1 MNDDAFDISHELAIL
16 YRLAEQG
23 EAPPRRYVVRSAR
36 TSVAA
41 VAVALG
47 WAGAAYAARTSYTVS
62 PGETLYKISSQQFGG
77 GTRWHEI
84 AALNNISDPA
94 RVRAGQV
101 ITLPDPHE
109 RIAVSDRQR
118 LAGSGK
124 VVVRTLKMSKTT
136 TTRAANLAGMRTS
149 GGRISRNDPHA
160 AIGRNRDGVRIVPA
174 GAVVLELPALRV
186 DARTAS
192 RPIART
198 VEAERVRPQQDA
210 EIVAPLPAPPIQ
222 VPDSP
227 WKAVDGAAFLV
238 GALGMA
244 GLLSHGRAASR
255 RNYRAQWKLAAPALG
270 AAAADPFWAGLKP
283 ATV

>member
-1 MNDDAFDISHELAIL
+1 VDDDAFDISHELAIL
-16 YRLAEQG
+16 YRLAERG
-23 EAPPRRYVVRSAR
+23 EAPPNRNVAR
-36 TSVAA
+36 TALPSVAA
-41 VAVALG
+41 VAVALS
-47 WAGAAYAARTSYTVS
+47 WAGSAYAARSSYTVS
-62 PGETLYKISSQQFGG
+62 PGETLYKISSQHFGS

-94 RVRAGQV
+94 RTRVGQV

-109 RIAVSDRQR
+109 RISVSERTRQVS
-118 LAGSGK
+118 SGK
-124 VVVRTLKMSKTT
+124 VVVRTLKVRKTG
-136 TTRAANLAGMRTS
+136 TRAAGLAVTGANGHHS
-149 GGRISRNDPHA
+149 SRNDPHA
-160 AIGRNRDGVRIVPA
+160 AIGRNREGVRIVPA
-174 GAVVLELPALRV
+174 GNVVLELPARRV

-192 RPIART
+192 RPIARP

-210 EIVAPLPAPPIQ
+210 EIVAPLPAPPIP

-227 WKAVDGAAFLV
+227 WKALDGAAFLL

-244 GLLSHGRAASR
+244 GLLSHGRAASL
-255 RNYRAQWKLAAPALG
+255 RNYRNQWKLAAPALG